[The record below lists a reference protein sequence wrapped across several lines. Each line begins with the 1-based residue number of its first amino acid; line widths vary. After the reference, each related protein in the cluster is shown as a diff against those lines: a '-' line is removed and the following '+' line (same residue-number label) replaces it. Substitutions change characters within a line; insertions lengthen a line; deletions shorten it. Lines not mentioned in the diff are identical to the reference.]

1 MIEFILHSI
10 YVSDISIV
18 IIATLIAML
27 LWPVLAVL
35 LKRQMRIL
43 SSVVAVLSVMVILY
57 ATVFSRGESS
67 FGVELF
73 PFASF
78 IRAFEQPEAYRS
90 MFMNLVLFV
99 PIGLS
104 LPFVFRGKIS
114 KKVLL
119 TVLFG
124 FVLSVTIEMSQYL
137 FALGF
142 AETDDIICNTL
153 GTIVGGCDYLI
164 LKLWCKD

>member
-1 MIEFILHSI
+1 MIDFILHTI
-10 YVSDISIV
+10 YVSDIFTV
-18 IIATLIAML
+18 IIATLVAIL
-27 LWPVLAVL
+27 LWSIFAVCF
-35 LKRQMRIL
+35 KQQMRVI
-43 SSVVAVLSVMVILY
+43 SSVVAVLAVIVILY
-57 ATVFSRGESS
+57 TTVLSRGESTL
-67 FGVELF
+67 GAQWF

-78 IRAFEQPEAYRS
+78 ARAIEQPEAYRS
-90 MFMNLVLFV
+90 MLMNVVLFV
-99 PIGLS
+99 PLGLS

-137 FALGF
+137 FTLGF